1 MVFAFLIGCQISP
14 DGTDLTCQGSMLPNP
29 LASVEMC
36 EDINARAE
44 LALME
49 QGVIVVE
56 SQCVVVGEEPTF

>member
-1 MVFAFLIGCQISP
+1 
-14 DGTDLTCQGSMLPNP
+14 
-29 LASVEMC
+29 MC